1 MKKVGFCCKLLGISL
16 GLFTQG
22 ATADWQWSE
31 YTKEIGP
38 GSSINALALLDATG
52 TVSIPFGGG
61 SGMSVAEDGSIATIW
76 VPAAQVQAAIL
87 SGDSWSDPAAL
98 SDPRREAVGPA
109 ISIKSARQAAAI
121 WYRYA
126 NNNVIESSVYS
137 GGSWSEPVL
146 MSNPNVWNAH
156 SPSVSFDTNGIATAA
171 WSASSWNS
179 MPPPFQFFVEA
190 IQASSL
196 INGIWTSPQI
206 IGSGSGAT
214 LTPYKTGGMMATW
227 YGNSNEVM
235 SAVRING
242 TWQSPQTI
250 GAGASLSVAIG
261 GDDVATAVWLSQV
274 SANQRQV
281 VASRYIAG
289 AWGDYEVLSGPVDS
303 EFIMSPRVAAN
314 SPGEVVAMWTTDN
327 GKNTVVQSSRL
338 SSGRWSQPIT
348 LSNQSYEAQSGAIV
362 LDDAGDAT
370 AVWSENRPN
379 GPVILAR
386 RGSASARHPLAVT
399 KQGYG
404 SVTSYPNGIDCG
416 QACTA
421 DFGESLQVS
430 LMPVPDSGYSFY
442 GWSGDCSGST
452 SCVVTMNSAK
462 NVSAIFA
469 PNPPP
474 PPIYPTPHASLMVAI
489 SKGHGSISSDP
500 VGIDCGSTCSYN
512 FTKKT
517 KVRLTATPAAGMKFN
532 GWSGGGCSGK
542 KPTCTVSLKKNVRI
556 KAKFK

>member
-1 MKKVGFCCKLLGISL
+1 
-16 GLFTQG
+16 
-22 ATADWQWSE
+22 
-31 YTKEIGP
+31 
-38 GSSINALALLDATG
+38 
-52 TVSIPFGGG
+52 
-61 SGMSVAEDGSIATIW
+61 
-76 VPAAQVQAAIL
+76 
-87 SGDSWSDPAAL
+87 
-98 SDPRREAVGPA
+98 
-109 ISIKSARQAAAI
+109 
-121 WYRYA
+121 
-126 NNNVIESSVYS
+126 
-137 GGSWSEPVL
+137 
-146 MSNPNVWNAH
+146 
-156 SPSVSFDTNGIATAA
+156 
-171 WSASSWNS
+171 
-179 MPPPFQFFVEA
+179 
-190 IQASSL
+190 
-196 INGIWTSPQI
+196 
-206 IGSGSGAT
+206 
-214 LTPYKTGGMMATW
+214 MMATW

-442 GWSGDCSGST
+442 AEG
-452 SCVVTMNSAK
+452 
-462 NVSAIFA
+462 
-469 PNPPP
+469 
-474 PPIYPTPHASLMVAI
+474 
-489 SKGHGSISSDP
+489 
-500 VGIDCGSTCSYN
+500 
-512 FTKKT
+512 
-517 KVRLTATPAAGMKFN
+517 
-532 GWSGGGCSGK
+532 
-542 KPTCTVSLKKNVRI
+542 VRI
-556 KAKFK
+556 FV